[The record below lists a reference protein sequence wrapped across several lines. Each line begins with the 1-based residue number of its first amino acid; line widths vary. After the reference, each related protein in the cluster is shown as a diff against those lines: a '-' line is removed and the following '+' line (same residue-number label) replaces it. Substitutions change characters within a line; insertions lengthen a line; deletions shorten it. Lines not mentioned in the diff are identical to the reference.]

1 MDLQE
6 RDVAA
11 RAVQGSL
18 FNVGASLITAISGF
32 ARSVLLARLLAPGQF
47 GVMTLALFFLS
58 LVTQAQ
64 RLGFNRAFIHRQD
77 DSPDN
82 LATFA
87 TLRIGLTGV
96 AVLLALAGAPILGH
110 LYPDHPGLAPVLAV
124 LAMLEVARA
133 FNGVAEALL
142 TRALQFRRLAAIN
155 VASSLTMTVVAP
167 LVALVGGGIWALVAE
182 QATGVL
188 VRTAGL
194 WLYRRP
200 WRPRF
205 GLSRDLVRWYFR
217 FGTFVFAN
225 TNLTFLLDRFDDF
238 WTGTFLGATALGFY
252 SRAYEFARYPRR
264 LLSGPLVQVFFPA
277 FARLQND
284 RLRLSKAFY
293 RVSSLIV
300 RGGFLVFGTF
310 ALIAPEFVRVFLG
323 NRWLPMVATFRLML
337 AYTLLDPLTG
347 VCGNLVSAIGRPQIN
362 TRIQAARVAFFI
374 PAVIVLAYLYGI
386 NGVALATDL
395 MLLLGLALFFRV
407 VRRFVDFSLFRLFV
421 APTLGLGLGAAA
433 AVGLAALVPL
443 QRDGVSMLVK
453 SVAAGSIY
461 LGVSFFLEGREYLQN
476 ARILW
481 GYLAR
486 SRQGGASMRGG
497 R

>member
-1 MDLQE
+1 MGLQARE
-6 RDVAA
+6 VAA

-18 FNVGASLITAISGF
+18 FNVGASLITATSGF
-32 ARSVLLARLLAPGQF
+32 ARSVLLARLLAPEQF

-124 LAMLEVARA
+124 LALLEVARA
-133 FNGVAEALL
+133 FNGVAETLL

-167 LVALVGGGIWALVAE
+167 LVALAGGGIWALVAE

-205 GLSRDLVRWYFR
+205 GLNRDLARWYFR

-238 WTGTFLGATALGFY
+238 WTGTYLGATALGFY

-264 LLSGPLVQVFFPA
+264 VVSKPIVQVFFPV
-277 FARLQND
+277 FAQLQGD
-284 RLRLSKAFY
+284 PLRLSKAFY
-293 RVSSLIV
+293 RVCSLIV
-300 RGGFLVFGTF
+300 RIGFLAFGTF
-310 ALIAPEFVRVFLG
+310 ALVAPEFIRTFLG
-323 NRWLPMVATFRLML
+323 RKWLPMAVTFQLML
-337 AYTLLDPLTG
+337 IYTLLDPLTS
-347 VCGNLVSAIGRPQIN
+347 VCANLLSALGQPQLI
-362 TRIQAARVAFFI
+362 TRIQFI
-374 PAVIVLAYLYGI
+374 RMVIFVPAVVVFAYFYGI
-386 NGVALATDL
+386 NGVAVAVD
-395 MLLLGLALFFRV
+395 LALV
-407 VRRFVDFSLFRLFV
+407 VGIGLFLGQARRYVDFSLWRMFFT
-421 APTLGLGLGAAA
+421 PTLSLGLGS
-433 AVGLAALVPL
+433 AVALALNASIVWSNDWVALVGKGTL
-443 QRDGVSMLVK
+443 LGLVYVIL
-453 SVAAGSIY
+453 S
-461 LGVSFFLEGREYLQN
+461 LLLEKQEYLRS
-476 ARILW
+476 ARLLW
-481 GYLAR
+481 RYIH
-486 SRQGGASMRGG
+486 SR
-497 R
+497 

>member
-1 MDLQE
+1 MGLQARE
-6 RDVAA
+6 VAA

-18 FNVGASLITAISGF
+18 FNVGASLITATSGF
-32 ARSVLLARLLAPGQF
+32 ARSVLLARLLAPEQF

-124 LAMLEVARA
+124 LALLEVARA
-133 FNGVAEALL
+133 FNGVAETLL

-167 LVALVGGGIWALVAE
+167 LVALAGGGIWALVAE

-205 GLSRDLVRWYFR
+205 GLNRDLARWYFR

-238 WTGTFLGATALGFY
+238 WTGTYLGATALGFY

-264 LLSGPLVQVFFPA
+264 LLSGPLVQVFLPT
-277 FARLQND
+277 FAQLQKD
-284 RLRLSKAFY
+284 RDHLSKAFY
-293 RVSSLIV
+293 RVCGFAI
-300 RGGFLVFGTF
+300 RAGGLAFGT
-310 ALIAPEFVRVFLG
+310 LVWIAPEFISIFLG
-323 NRWLPMVATFRLML
+323 ERWSPMALTFQLML
-337 AYTLLDPLTG
+337 VYTLFDPLTSIG
-347 VCGNLVSAIGRPQIN
+347 GNLFAAVGRPQVA
-362 TRIQAARVAFFI
+362 TRIQLVRSLFFI
-374 PAVIVLAYLYGI
+374 PVVFLLGKLFAIS
-386 NGVALATDL
+386 GVAIAVDLA
-395 MLLLGLALFFRV
+395 LLLGLGLFFRYA
-407 VRRFVDFSLFRLFV
+407 RWFVDFSLSRLF
-421 APTLGLGLGAAA
+421 
-433 AVGLAALVPL
+433 LVPL
-443 QRDGVSMLVK
+443 
-453 SVAAGSIY
+453 
-461 LGVSFFLEGREYLQN
+461 
-476 ARILW
+476 
-481 GYLAR
+481 
-486 SRQGGASMRGG
+486 
-497 R
+497 

>member
-1 MDLQE
+1 MGLQARE
-6 RDVAA
+6 VAA

-18 FNVGASLITAISGF
+18 FNVGASLITATSGF
-32 ARSVLLARLLAPGQF
+32 VRSVLLARLLAPEQF

-87 TLRIGLTGV
+87 TLRIGLTGT

-124 LAMLEVARA
+124 LALLEVARA
-133 FNGVAEALL
+133 FNSVAETLL
-142 TRALQFRRLAAIN
+142 TRALQFRRLAVIN

-167 LVALVGGGIWALVAE
+167 LVALAGGGVWALVAE
-182 QATGVL
+182 QATGVV

-200 WRPRF
+200 WRPRL
-205 GLSRDLVRWYFR
+205 GLNRDLARWYFR

-264 LLSGPLVQVFFPA
+264 LLSGPLVQVFFPT
-277 FARLQND
+277 FALLQRD
-284 RLRLSKAFY
+284 RLRLSRAFY
-293 RVSSLIV
+293 RISSLIIRV
-300 RGGFLVFGTF
+300 GFLVFG
-310 ALIAPEFVRVFLG
+310 AASLVAPEFIRLILG
-323 NRWLPMVATFRLML
+323 PRWMPMAVTFQLML
-337 AYTLLDPLTG
+337 VYTLFDPLVT
-347 VCGNLVSAIGRPQIN
+347 VCGNLLAALGQPHRL
-362 TRIQAARVAFFI
+362 TRIQLVRVVVFI
-374 PAVIVLAYLYGI
+374 PAVILFSKMSRDI
-386 NGVALATDL
+386 NGVALAVDL
-395 MLLLGLALFFRV
+395 MLLVGIILLFHQ
-407 VRRFVDFSLFRLFV
+407 VREHVDFSLKRLLLV
-421 APTLGLGLGAAA
+421 PSLGLGVGVGGALGAATLFA
-433 AVGLAALVPL
+433 WSSDWASLVG
-443 QRDGVSMLVK
+443 K
-453 SVAAGSIY
+453 FTVAAGLY
-461 LGVSFFLEGREYLQN
+461 LAVSLALEGQQYIYG
-476 ARILW
+476 ARLLW
-481 GYLAR
+481 HHLHSG
-486 SRQGGASMRGG
+486 
-497 R
+497 